1 MDGMIRPSS
10 PSQPSV
16 EYRRIP
22 LLHGCPGVI
31 NRISP
36 GHRIIAYV
44 NELQFGPELKL
55 PMDEISMR
63 ALSLL
68 QPVEETR
75 PVPALRVRV
84 RRSGDLGRELA
95 VVEVTPEG
103 ITVGV
108 EKTLLSEDLANFL
121 SDAGTWISR
130 DFIRRMT

>member
-1 MDGMIRPSS
+1 MIRPSA
-10 PSQPSV
+10 PSEPSV

-22 LLHGCPGVI
+22 LPHGCPGVI

-36 GHRIIAYV
+36 GHRIVAYV
-44 NELQFGPELKL
+44 NETQFDPELKL
-55 PMDEISMR
+55 PMDQISVR

-84 RRSGDLGRELA
+84 RRSGDLGHELA
-95 VVEVTPEG
+95 VVEIAPEG
-103 ITVGV
+103 ITIGV
-108 EKTLLSEDLANFL
+108 DKTLLSEDLASFL
-121 SDAGTWISR
+121 SDAGTRISR